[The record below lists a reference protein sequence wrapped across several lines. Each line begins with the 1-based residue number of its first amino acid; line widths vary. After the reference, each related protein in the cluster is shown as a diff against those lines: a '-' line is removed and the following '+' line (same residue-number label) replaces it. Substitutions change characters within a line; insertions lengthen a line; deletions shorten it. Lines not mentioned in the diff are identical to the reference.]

1 MSEVSV
7 TFNNYWDGRPSPYE
21 RYAIEL
27 RISPESGDVLVHID
41 APYHND
47 PPPDAP
53 PGRFEELSDYEVV
66 ELFISSQRSDVT
78 ECPYL
83 EVQVGPHGH
92 YMLIFFMGEA
102 DWEDQDPTLDLDQEP
117 LVHINKQR
125 QRWTAD
131 LAIPAHFLPEP
142 DCKAD
147 LSVNWNFN
155 ACAIFGKEDRRRY
168 LSYHAL
174 SGDQPNFHQLRNF
187 QPIRL
192 FETLEVREVVDRMTI
207 SIVNEKRKLIQA
219 DHNDSSSRL
228 QGNRLQDGFSYDTA
242 SSSTSSGLNPV
253 ACVIDVARAQQE
265 RVKREFPQMG
275 ELEEKFARHIQQE
288 YGEFVIVH
296 SKIWKRKGL
305 SFKKRTLILT
315 SKPRLLYLDGQGAYK
330 GSIPWTMAQRIKI
343 HSTDRKH
350 FEITVPENGRVY
362 HLFDG
367 IIGAQVWVDAI
378 NALLNAQRDYLHHSR
393 KL

>member
-187 QPIRL
+187 QPIR
-192 FETLEVREVVDRMTI
+192 F
-207 SIVNEKRKLIQA
+207 
-219 DHNDSSSRL
+219 
-228 QGNRLQDGFSYDTA
+228 
-242 SSSTSSGLNPV
+242 GLNPV